1 MHMLPSMNVLEI
13 DTVQAAH
20 RRGPNHDSVILLPL
34 LYLLLLA
41 TTFITEI
48 LQAILC

>member
-1 MHMLPSMNVLEI
+1 MLPSKSVLEI

-20 RRGPNHDSVILLPL
+20 RGDPNPDSVILLPL
-34 LYLLLLA
+34 LYLLLA
-41 TTFITEI
+41 ATFITEI